1 MSKYPLSFY
10 YKLFRLHLKQN
21 GVRWTLLFSIK
32 HFLVESLR
40 VVEKFLAGLEKRFAL
55 PGSHSVEENT
65 LKWNNYRW
73 ERGENEWTA
82 SDQWKQSVID
92 DILLQN
98 IQPGAVVLEIGPGF
112 GRWTRTLTEI
122 STSVLVVDVAEKC
135 IDHCR
140 DLFGDKDNI
149 SFHVNDGRSLNFAA
163 DNSVDYVWSFDVFV
177 HIEPED
183 IDSYFQE
190 FRRVLKRDGLAVI
203 HHGIIGNTNFGWR
216 SSLTLQ
222 VFTELLKKHDFALID
237 QFNAWG
243 DEDQFSVS
251 SSDVISILRKS

>member
-1 MSKYPLSFY
+1 M
-10 YKLFRLHLKQN
+10 
-21 GVRWTLLFSIK
+21 
-32 HFLVESLR
+32 
-40 VVEKFLAGLEKRFAL
+40 
-55 PGSHSVEENT
+55 
-65 LKWNNYRW
+65 
-73 ERGENEWTA
+73 
-82 SDQWKQSVID
+82 
-92 DILLQN
+92 
-98 IQPGAVVLEIGPGF
+98 VLEIGPGF

-251 SSDVISILRKS
+251 SSDVISIFRKS